1 MLKEI
6 LKRLTSAVVAIA
18 VTATVLP
25 LSALA
30 NEIYESE
37 SESATISTNAE
48 HDNAVCNSIFIP
60 RG

>member
-25 LSALA
+25 LSAFA
-30 NEIYESE
+30 KEVDK
-37 SESATISTNAE
+37 AE
-48 HDNAVCNSIFIP
+48 
-60 RG
+60 